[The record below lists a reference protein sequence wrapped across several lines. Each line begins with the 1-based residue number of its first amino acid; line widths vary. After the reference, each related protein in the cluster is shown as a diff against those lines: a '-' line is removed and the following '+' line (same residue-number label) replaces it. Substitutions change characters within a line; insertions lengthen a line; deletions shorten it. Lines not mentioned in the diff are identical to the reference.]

1 MQESAAA
8 PIASPVESELT
19 EIRMRIEKG
28 EFLPALQS
36 AQRLAGT
43 YPHNRD
49 VLYSIGVCQRYLKR
63 VPEALQTLAL
73 LQAQHPAYSRLYQER
88 GYCRAAL
95 RDAPGAIES
104 FLHAVNLNPA
114 LPGSWSMLKRLFKMV
129 GDAANEAKAAAHV
142 ATLAQMPAKI
152 VTANSMFADGDL
164 APAEL
169 LVRGFLLEHGDHVEA
184 MRLLAR
190 IGLERDVLDDAELLL
205 EAVVHAAPDYA
216 AARFDYATVL
226 LRRHRHGEAL
236 KELERLC
243 ASEPGNR
250 AYRTGYAAA
259 LVGLGDHD
267 RALEIYRELLT
278 ANPHGAELQLAV
290 GHCLKTL
297 GRTPEAI
304 HSYRA
309 AAAIRA
315 DYGEAYWS
323 LANLKT
329 YRFGEDEI
337 RSMRAACQ
345 AQGTARADR
354 WHLNFALGK
363 AYEDRGAYAES
374 FELYAQGNS
383 LKRADSRYRAE
394 SIEGNTVQQIRHVTA
409 EVLHRHRHSG
419 YPDPSPIFILGL
431 PRAGSTLLE
440 QILASHSQIEGTMEL
455 ADIPRMVLH
464 LQGREIEGAPARYP
478 AILTGLS
485 AQELH
490 ALGKKYIDGTRI
502 YRTGKPRFIDK
513 MPNNFRHIGLI
524 SMILPEAKIIDARRE
539 PMACCFSNYKQ
550 LFAHGQ
556 EFTYSLEDIGR
567 YYRTYLEL
575 MRHWDSVLP
584 GRVLR
589 VQHEEVV
596 ADLEG
601 QVRRMLDFLELQFE
615 PQCLEFHRTERSVRT
630 ASSEQVRRPL
640 TADGLDQWRC
650 FEPWLSPLRE
660 ALAAPQNL

>member
-8 PIASPVESELT
+8 SIASPVESELAV
-19 EIRMRIEKG
+19 IRMRIEKR
-28 EFLPALQS
+28 EFPAALQA
-36 AQRLAGT
+36 AQQLAGT

-49 VLYSIGVCQRYLKR
+49 VLYSIAVCQRYLNR
-63 VPEALQTLAL
+63 IPEALQTLAL
-73 LQAQHPAYSRLYQER
+73 LQAQHPRYSRLYQER
-88 GYCRAAL
+88 GHCRTAL

-114 LPGSWSMLKRLFKMV
+114 LPGSWRTLERLFKMV
-129 GDAANEAKAAAHV
+129 GDAANQAEAAAHV
-142 ATLAQMPAKI
+142 ATLAQLPGQI

-164 APAEL
+164 APAEV
-169 LVRGFLLEHGDHVEA
+169 LVRGFLLDHGNHVEA

-205 EAVVHAAPDYA
+205 EAVLHAAPGHA
-216 AARFDYATVL
+216 AARFEYATVL
-226 LRRHRHGEAL
+226 LRRHRHRDAL
-236 KELERLC
+236 EELERLC
-243 ASEPGNR
+243 ASEPDNR
-250 AYRTGYAAA
+250 AYQTSYAGA

-267 RALEIYRELLT
+267 QALKIYRELLT
-278 ANPHGAELQLAV
+278 STPRGAELQLAI

-297 GRTPEAI
+297 GKTPDAI
-304 HSYRA
+304 DAYRA
-309 AAAIRA
+309 AAEIRA

-329 YRFGEDEI
+329 YRFDDEEI
-337 RSMRAACQ
+337 RVMRAACE
-345 AQGTARADR
+345 AEGTARADR
-354 WHLNFALGK
+354 WHLSFALGK

-374 FELYAQGNS
+374 FEFYAQGNS
-383 LKRADSRYRAE
+383 LKKADSRYRPESAE
-394 SIEGNTVQQIRHVTA
+394 SNTAQQIRHTTA
-409 EVLHRHRHSG
+409 QLLGRHGRSG
-419 YPDPSPIFILGL
+419 YPDPSPIFIVGL

-464 LQGREIEGAPARYP
+464 LQGREFEGAEARYP
-478 AILTGLS
+478 AILASLS

-490 ALGKKYIDGTRI
+490 GFGKKYIDDTRV

-513 MPNNFRHIGLI
+513 MPNNFRHAGLI
-524 SMILPEAKIIDARRE
+524 SMILPEARIIDARRE

-567 YYRTYLEL
+567 YYCSYVQL

-601 QVRRMLDFLELQFE
+601 QVRRMLDFLGLEFE

-640 TADGLDQWRC
+640 TAEGVDQWRH
-650 FEPWLSPLRE
+650 FEPWLAPLRD
-660 ALAAPQNL
+660 ALGTLA

>member
-1 MQESAAA
+1 MPESA
-8 PIASPVESELT
+8 PSVSPVESELT
-19 EIRMRIEKG
+19 AIRMRIEKR

-36 AQRLAGT
+36 ARQLAAE

-49 VLYSIGVCQRYLKR
+49 VLYSIAVCQRYLKR
-63 VPEALQTLAL
+63 IPEALETLAL

-88 GYCRAAL
+88 GYCQTAL

-114 LPGSWSMLKRLFKMV
+114 LPGSWSTLQRLFKMV
-129 GDAANEAKAAAHV
+129 GDAANERTAAAHV
-142 ATLAQMPAKI
+142 ATLARLPAQ
-152 VTANSMFADGDL
+152 VVAANSMFADGDL

-169 LVRGFLLEHGDHVEA
+169 VVRAYLLEHGNHVEA

-205 EAVVHAAPDYA
+205 EAVLHAAPDYA

-226 LRRHRHGEAL
+226 LRRHRHHDAL
-236 KELERLC
+236 QELERLC
-243 ASEPGNR
+243 ASEPDNR
-250 AYRTGYAAA
+250 AYRTSYAGA
-259 LVGLGDHD
+259 LVGLGNHQE
-267 RALEIYRELLT
+267 ALQIYRELKT
-278 ANPHGAELQLAV
+278 ANPHGAELELAI

-297 GRTPEAI
+297 GRTAEAI
-304 HSYRA
+304 EAYRA
-309 AAAIRA
+309 ATDVRA

-329 YRFGEDEI
+329 YRFGDDEI
-337 RSMRAACQ
+337 RSMRAACE
-345 AQGTARADR
+345 ALETARADR
-354 WHLNFALGK
+354 WHLSFALGK
-363 AYEDRGAYAES
+363 AYEDCGAYAES
-374 FELYAQGNS
+374 FDFYAQGNA
-383 LKRADSRYRAE
+383 LKKADSRYRPE
-394 SIEGNTVQQIRHVTA
+394 STESNAAQQIRHVTA
-409 EVLHRHRHSG
+409 QLLQRHERSG
-419 YPDPSPIFILGL
+419 YQDSSAIFIVGL

-440 QILASHSQIEGTMEL
+440 QILASHSKVEGTMEL
-455 ADIPRMVLH
+455 ADIPRLVLH
-464 LQGREIEGAPARYP
+464 LQGRELEGADARYP
-478 AILTGLS
+478 AILAGLS
-485 AQELH
+485 AQDLH
-490 ALGKKYIDGTRI
+490 ALGKQYIDGTRI

-524 SMILPEAKIIDARRE
+524 SLILPDARIIDARRE

-556 EFTYSLEDIGR
+556 EFTYSLQDIGR
-567 YYRTYLEL
+567 YYRSYVEL

-601 QVRRMLDFLELQFE
+601 QVRRMLDFLELEFE

-630 ASSEQVRRPL
+630 ASSEQVRRPIS
-640 TADGLDQWRC
+640 TDGLEQWRC
-650 FEPWLSPLRE
+650 FEPWLAPLRE
-660 ALAAPQNL
+660 ALGALA